1 MRASN
6 KHDIVYFLEMQ
17 KELYSWSFPPPNQ
30 FFSILYRIWPLPLT
44 QYFKYIISF
53 QFQTIDTD
61 KIIKWIKN
69 WLWWLLR
76 YFIMLPY

>member
-30 FFSILYRIWPLPLT
+30 FFFYSLSDLT
-44 QYFKYIISF
+44 IA
-53 QFQTIDTD
+53 IDTV
-61 KIIKWIKN
+61 
-69 WLWWLLR
+69 
-76 YFIMLPY
+76 F